1 MAIYPLFPGIHTR
14 ELTIMPYE
22 SATNNQNSTF
32 LTKITPKNPKN
43 HDILKMGVRGVNA
56 GLEKSSIFDNV
67 TGRVK
72 RVLAGVF
79 VVGLAPPLIY
89 TAPILGVF

>member
-1 MAIYPLFPGIHTR
+1 
-14 ELTIMPYE
+14 MPYK
-22 SATNNQNSTF
+22 SATNYQNSTF

-43 HDILKMGVRGVNA
+43 HDILKRGVRGVNA
-56 GLEKSSIFDNV
+56 GLEKSSIYVNV

-72 RVLAGVF
+72 HVLAGVF

-89 TAPILGVF
+89 TAPFWGSFWALFGVF

>member
-1 MAIYPLFPGIHTR
+1 
-14 ELTIMPYE
+14 
-22 SATNNQNSTF
+22 
-32 LTKITPKNPKN
+32 
-43 HDILKMGVRGVNA
+43 MGVRGVNA

-89 TAPILGVF
+89 TAPILEVFGGFLGVFRGFWGFFGGFTKIWGQFHRLSGFWGF